1 MAGARGCFTKGNQH
15 MKRMFAGALVVA
27 ALGTLGC
34 GGAKA
39 TGPGA
44 EAAGTG
50 TARQSLEDSRAS
62 LRAAEQAMSD
72 AAEKSGSA
80 QAFADFVAD
89 DAVLLVDGEYAQKGK
104 EAIRAWLA
112 AHPLEAE
119 GKVRWTP
126 VRWDVSADG
135 TLGYSLGN
143 ASVESGGTS
152 VRPSGRYITAWKR
165 QPDGQWRVVVAVR
178 NAAKTPMTP
187 PAGFTPSSTL
197 PLPEPRA
204 LVPAQVLE
212 EAKAADRAF
221 SAQSTAEGM
230 GKAFTA
236 WAAEDAVLPQ
246 GSAGI
251 FGHDAVAKAY
261 APFTLDKIDLRWE
274 PVLGDAAGSGDL
286 AYTVGRAIA
295 TGKNEQGQPE
305 VDHVKYL
312 TVWRRQADG
321 QWRYVADGGNSSPGP
336 QGP

>member
-1 MAGARGCFTKGNQH
+1 

-39 TGPGA
+39 SGPGA
-44 EAAGTG
+44 EAGAG
-50 TARQSLEDSRAS
+50 TARRSVEDLRAG
-62 LRAAEQAMSD
+62 LRAADQSLSD

-89 DAVLLVDGEYAQKGK
+89 DAVLLVDGAYAQKGR

-135 TLGYSLGN
+135 TLGYSVGN
-143 ASVESGGTS
+143 TSVESGGTS

-165 QPDGQWRVVVAVR
+165 QPDGQWRVVAAVH
-178 NAAKTPMTP
+178 NASKTAMTP

-197 PLPEPRA
+197 PAPAPRA
-204 LVPAQVLE
+204 MAPEQVLE

-221 SAQSTAEGM
+221 AAQSASEGM

-236 WAAEDAVLPQ
+236 YAAEDAVMPL
-246 GSAGI
+246 GSAGL

-286 AYTVGRAIA
+286 AFTVGRAIA
-295 TGKNEQGQPE
+295 TGRNEQGQPE

-312 TVWRRQADG
+312 TIWRRQADG
-321 QWRYVADGGNSSPGP
+321 QWRYVTDGGNSSPGP

>member
-1 MAGARGCFTKGNQH
+1 

-34 GGAKA
+34 GGAKGS
-39 TGPGA
+39 GPGA
-44 EAAGTG
+44 EAATG
-50 TARQSLEDSRAS
+50 TARQSLEELRAG

-72 AAEKSGSA
+72 AAERSGSA

-89 DAVLLVDGEYAQKGK
+89 DAVLMVEGAYAQKGR

-112 AHPLEAE
+112 EHPLEAE
-119 GKVRWTP
+119 GKVRWAP

-135 TLGYSLGN
+135 TLGYSVGN

-152 VRPSGRYITAWKR
+152 LRPAGRYITAWKR
-165 QPDGQWRVVVAVR
+165 QPDGQWRVAVAVR
-178 NAAKTPMTP
+178 NAAKTGMTP
-187 PAGFTPSSTL
+187 PAGFASSSTL
-197 PLPEPRA
+197 PAPAPRA
-204 LVPAQVLE
+204 LAPAQVLE

-221 SAQSTAEGM
+221 SERSTTEGM

-236 WAAEDAVLPQ
+236 YAAEDAMLPL

-251 FGHDAVAKAY
+251 FGREAIAKAY
-261 APFTLDKIDLRWE
+261 APFTLEAIDLRWE

-286 AYTVGRAIA
+286 AYTVGRAVA
-295 TGKNEQGQPE
+295 TSKNDQGQPE

-321 QWRYVADGGNSSPGP
+321 EWRYVTDGGNSSPGP

>member
-1 MAGARGCFTKGNQH
+1 

-39 TGPGA
+39 SGPGA
-44 EAAGTG
+44 EAVA
-50 TARQSLEDSRAS
+50 ARQSLEDQRAG
-62 LRAAEQAMSD
+62 LRAADQAMSD
-72 AAEKSGSA
+72 AAEKAGSA

-89 DAVLLVDGEYAQKGK
+89 DAVLLVDGAYAQKGK

-119 GKVRWTP
+119 GKVRWAP

-135 TLGYSLGN
+135 TLGYAVGN
-143 ASVESGGTS
+143 VSVESGGTS
-152 VRPSGRYITAWKR
+152 VRPTARYITAWKR
-165 QPDGQWRVVVAVR
+165 QPDGQWRVAVAVL
-178 NAAKTPMTP
+178 NAAKAPMTP
-187 PAGFTPSSTL
+187 PAGFPPSSTQ
-197 PLPEPRA
+197 PAPEPRA
-204 LVPAQVLE
+204 LAPAKVLE
-212 EAKAADRAF
+212 EAKAADSAF
-221 SAQSTAEGM
+221 SAMSITEGM

-236 WAAEDAVLPQ
+236 WAAEDAVMPQ
-246 GSAGI
+246 GTAGI
-251 FGHDAVAKAY
+251 FGHDAIAKAY
-261 APFTLDKIDLRWE
+261 APFTLEAIDLRWE

-295 TGKNEQGQPE
+295 TGKDAKGQPE

-321 QWRYVADGGNSSPGP
+321 QWRYVTDGGNSSPGP

>member
-1 MAGARGCFTKGNQH
+1 

-39 TGPGA
+39 SGPGA
-44 EAAGTG
+44 EAGAA
-50 TARQSLEDSRAS
+50 TARQSLEDLRGG
-62 LRAAEQAMSD
+62 LRAAEQALAD
-72 AAEKSGSA
+72 AAEKAGSA
-80 QAFADFVAD
+80 QAYADFAAE
-89 DAVLLVDGEYAQKGK
+89 DAVLLVDGAYAQKGR
-104 EAIRAWLA
+104 EALRAWLA

-119 GKVRWTP
+119 GKVRLAP

-143 ASVESGGTS
+143 VSVESGGTS
-152 VRPSGRYITAWKR
+152 VRPVGRYITAWKR
-165 QPDGQWRVVVAVR
+165 QPDGQWRVVAAVH
-178 NAAKTPMTP
+178 NASKAALTP

-197 PLPEPRA
+197 PAPEPRA
-204 LVPAQVLE
+204 LAPAQVLE

-221 SAQSTAEGM
+221 AAQSVAEGM
-230 GKAFTA
+230 GKAFIA
-236 WAAEDAVLPQ
+236 YAAEDVVMPLGA
-246 GSAGI
+246 AGI

-261 APFTLDKIDLRWE
+261 APFTPDKIDLRWE

-286 AYTVGRAIA
+286 AYTVGRAVA

-312 TVWRRQADG
+312 TIWRRQADG
-321 QWRYVADGGNSSPGP
+321 QWRYVTDGGNSSPGP